1 MEKIKLICFHNIN
14 FSLSPSTF
22 QLTTLQ
28 MDSSD
33 DDDSAK
39 SIPRPI
45 YEATSAI
52 DSPRPHLLSSAGQDM
67 EQNKRLKYV
76 VSSPPGS
83 ANGSS
88 SSSLGTWPVSTAA
101 TTGGHASLT
110 MKLTKVST
118 TSTTATLTPQTQQAT
133 SAASKP
139 PSTST
144 PKLDNKPEKPKV
156 PKEMIALQ
164 RSHNESQVL
173 TGYVSDSSK
182 LKRRKSRA
190 AAAQLIKQTVATGLS
205 HTLPSEGSRPKV
217 TLKRSKSIPAPVW
230 DSDTESI
237 HELSKTSMKNRN
249 FSVAYDDVGG
259 DVGDELSV
267 GDEESNSNPPSTRLS
282 QRFRSRSK
290 TVSLSSEERQAPKR
304 GNLRSENEDFAR
316 KHNAFLDRVINDTQ
330 DAVLGQQAADT
341 ETDRVEWRSSSLAD
355 TDPNVSMFSDGSESK
370 TQPFGTNES
379 EETEQRLSAIW
390 RPPVRVSYREV

>member
-1 MEKIKLICFHNIN
+1 
-14 FSLSPSTF
+14 
-22 QLTTLQ
+22 

-52 DSPRPHLLSSAGQDM
+52 DSPRPHLLSSAGHDM
-67 EQNKRLKYV
+67 EQTKRLKYV

-88 SSSLGTWPVSTAA
+88 SSSLGTWPVSASA
-101 TTGGHASLT
+101 TTGGGHASLT

-118 TSTTATLTPQTQQAT
+118 TSTTATLTPQAQHAT
-133 SAASKP
+133 SAVTKP
-139 PSTST
+139 SSTST
-144 PKLDNKPEKPKV
+144 PKLDNKLDKPKV
-156 PKEMIALQ
+156 PKEIIALQ
-164 RSHNESQVL
+164 RAQNESQVL
-173 TGYVSDSSK
+173 TGYVSDGSK

-190 AAAQLIKQTVATGLS
+190 VAAQLIKQTVAAGLS
-205 HTLPSEGSRPKV
+205 STLPSEGSRPKIS
-217 TLKRSKSIPAPVW
+217 LKRSKSIPAPVW

-237 HELSKTSMKNRN
+237 QELGKTSTKNRN

-267 GDEESNSNPPSTRLS
+267 GDEESNSNPPST
-282 QRFRSRSK
+282 RFRSRSK

-330 DAVLGQQAADT
+330 DSVLGQQAADT
-341 ETDRVEWRSSSLAD
+341 ETDREEWRSSSLAD

-390 RPPVRVSYREV
+390 RAPVRVSYR